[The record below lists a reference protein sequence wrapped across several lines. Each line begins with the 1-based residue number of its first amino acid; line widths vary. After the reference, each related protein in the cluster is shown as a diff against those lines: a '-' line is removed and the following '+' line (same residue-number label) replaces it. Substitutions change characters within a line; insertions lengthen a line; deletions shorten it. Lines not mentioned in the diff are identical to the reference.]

1 MRKLVVLCV
10 ALGALVL
17 GALFLGASCS
27 SEERAGS
34 ADRQDA
40 PTTRARGDVLTIYSS
55 LPRHGAQRE
64 RTEAIERGIELAL
77 DQHDGSV
84 GQLEVRYRPLDDATG
99 QRNRW
104 DPSATWDNARRAA
117 ADPSTIGYIGELDSG
132 ASAISIPVLNKAVI
146 PQVTPA
152 STAVGLTANPRGGV
166 QSTPAKYYPTGRRT
180 FARVVPNDT
189 VQGAA
194 LVRLMRDR
202 NCSEVAILRQDTL
215 YGSDLA
221 ASIEAA
227 AKRSNLS
234 ARIYRIAGDERAA
247 QRAAVDQLGDDRP
260 DCVVYAGS
268 ASPAAVRLFRELYL
282 ALPDIQLF
290 GGSALAA
297 ARFIDP
303 DEKGIP
309 AGVASVTTITHPAT
323 PPRTRSA
330 GRRRFERALGG
341 DGLGSEEDGD
351 EDGRG
356 EDGHDA
362 DGRDAELDAAYGYEA
377 MSLLLDSI
385 RRAGRQ
391 RRDRQA
397 VVDALFATRNRR
409 SAIGTY
415 SIDRNGD
422 TTIDRYGAYSIR
434 KGRLAFE
441 RTLSGDRVR
450 SSAAR

>member
-1 MRKLVVLCV
+1 MKKLVALCV

-27 SEERAGS
+27 SRERAGG

-40 PTTRARGDVLTIYSS
+40 ATTRARGDVLTIYSS

-146 PQVTPA
+146 PQVSPA
-152 STAVGLTANPRGGV
+152 STAISLTADPRGGV
-166 QSTPAKYYPTGRRT
+166 QATPAKYYPTGRRT

-194 LVRLMRDR
+194 LVRLMGDRD
-202 NCSEVAILRQDTL
+202 CSEVAILRQDTL

-341 DGLGSEEDGD
+341 DGLGSEEDG
-351 EDGRG
+351 
-356 EDGHDA
+356 
-362 DGRDAELDAAYGYEA
+362 RDTDLDAVYGYEA

-397 VVDALFATRNRR
+397 VVDALFDTRNRR

-441 RTLSGDRVR
+441 QTLSGDRLR